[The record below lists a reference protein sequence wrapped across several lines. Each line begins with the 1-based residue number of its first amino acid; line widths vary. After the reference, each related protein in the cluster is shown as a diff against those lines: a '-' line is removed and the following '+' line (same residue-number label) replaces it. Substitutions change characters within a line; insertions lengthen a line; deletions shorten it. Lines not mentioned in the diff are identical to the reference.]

1 MKDRER
7 TPSFLFPRDG
17 DVMVGGADGAV
28 CDGGLMITAVIA
40 APAGAAVLV
49 NGMPARRNA
58 EGLFEAD
65 VLLDGPHN
73 RLEATDATTSA
84 GETVTVYVFWRA
96 WRTYRFTVDDFIR
109 SFQNLNE
116 HRDVYGSIFEDPY
129 LGLFRDA
136 HLLYGSRVHI
146 NAFYGTDDGAF
157 DLSMMTDRFRP
168 EFEANADWLSFS
180 FHALREHP
188 DQPYRSVGYETMK
201 RDCMRA
207 VGELRRV
214 VGDAALRDTT
224 TLHWGASNLEGARAL
239 RAMGYRALCG
249 YFTFCR
255 GEPHYEGCYEQGEP
269 IVSYY
274 LKQEQ
279 VANLEHR
286 CFWVDTREDIVFARL
301 HMVLNAGDL
310 TADRVAPFLDAL
322 YARPAESGFI
332 QMVIHEQHFYPDY
345 TAYESDYRERIMEMA
360 RWMQEHGYRPVSLS
374 DVIAAPGPAV

>member
-1 MKDRER
+1 
-7 TPSFLFPRDG
+7 
-17 DVMVGGADGAV
+17 
-28 CDGGLMITAVIA
+28 
-40 APAGAAVLV
+40 
-49 NGMPARRNA
+49 
-58 EGLFEAD
+58 
-65 VLLDGPHN
+65 
-73 RLEATDATTSA
+73 
-84 GETVTVYVFWRA
+84 
-96 WRTYRFTVDDFIR
+96 
-109 SFQNLNE
+109 
-116 HRDVYGSIFEDPY
+116 
-129 LGLFRDA
+129 
-136 HLLYGSRVHI
+136 
-146 NAFYGTDDGAF
+146 
-157 DLSMMTDRFRP
+157 
-168 EFEANADWLSFS
+168 
-180 FHALREHP
+180 
-188 DQPYRSVGYETMK
+188 
-201 RDCMRA
+201 
-207 VGELRRV
+207 
-214 VGDAALRDTT
+214 
-224 TLHWGASNLEGARAL
+224 
-239 RAMGYRALCG
+239 MGYRALCG